1 MQASGLPILGWL
13 IDTFPCVYK
22 SLRANVGYSRLN
34 DATIFWQSGG
44 IEALDVGCGPATAG
58 RPIRVAAGVGA
69 PVDFGGGPKNDASGH
84 VSVSWMEQS
93 LTSWWTKRP
102 SAEQGRLSPSS
113 QLSHARK
120 NCLAS

>member
-58 RPIRVAAGVGA
+58 RPVRVVAGICA
-69 PVDFGGGPKNDASGH
+69 PVDFGGGPKNCASGH

-93 LTSWWTKRP
+93 LTSWQTVRP
-102 SAEQGRLSPSS
+102 SAKRGKLSPLS
-113 QLSHARK
+113 QLLHMRK
-120 NCLAS
+120 NCLGS